1 MERLEKILEEIIQSF
16 GNTEKLSAFE
26 LGQLDGL
33 RWAIDVVYELKKNPP
48 AGES

>member
-1 MERLEKILEEIIQSF
+1 MERLEKILEEIIKSF